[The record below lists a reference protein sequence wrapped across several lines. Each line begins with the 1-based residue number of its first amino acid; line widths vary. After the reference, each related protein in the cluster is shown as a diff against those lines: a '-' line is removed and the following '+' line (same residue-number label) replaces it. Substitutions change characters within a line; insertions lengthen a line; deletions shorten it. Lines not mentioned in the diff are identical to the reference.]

1 MLLNILEVLLFGCLM
16 ALKYPSIMNFDLLNI
31 FLFYYEHLIPLLT
44 VLYIKVLYFN
54 NNHSL

>member
-1 MLLNILEVLLFGCLM
+1 
-16 ALKYPSIMNFDLLNI
+16 MNFDLLNI